1 MNDKFSADR
10 RLKKDWQT
18 TKVIV
23 MPDSTRLFTP
33 SFGIMNWIHG
43 WFVSPEGAE
52 FLSQFK
58 DCCELLPVH
67 GPDKATDNFLV
78 HFFSFDLFPAG
89 HDHSTLIGDFHSAVN
104 EPECFAHPICRDRI
118 HRDDGKA
125 VPGVYQFCTDE
136 FRGMYEEV
144 GLTGLELHHY
154 WPMEDRIEIL
164 ADKIKARAAAAE
176 RGKMMSGNSAG
187 ASVMPK
193 GKVGKATITW
203 KKKAQPTPEQLATY
217 LWQSVIDQRMAGK
230 WLGSAVACNTLMLRA
245 QSRTSPHKP
254 SRIC

>member
-104 EPECFAHPICRDRI
+104 EPECFA
-118 HRDDGKA
+118 
-125 VPGVYQFCTDE
+125 
-136 FRGMYEEV
+136 
-144 GLTGLELHHY
+144 
-154 WPMEDRIEIL
+154 
-164 ADKIKARAAAAE
+164 
-176 RGKMMSGNSAG
+176 
-187 ASVMPK
+187 
-193 GKVGKATITW
+193 
-203 KKKAQPTPEQLATY
+203 
-217 LWQSVIDQRMAGK
+217 
-230 WLGSAVACNTLMLRA
+230 
-245 QSRTSPHKP
+245 
-254 SRIC
+254 